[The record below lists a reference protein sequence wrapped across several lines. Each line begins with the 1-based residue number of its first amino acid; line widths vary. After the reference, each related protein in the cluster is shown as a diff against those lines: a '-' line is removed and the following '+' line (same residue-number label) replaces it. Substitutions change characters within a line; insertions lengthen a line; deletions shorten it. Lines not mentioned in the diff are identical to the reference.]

1 MKSVLM
7 IKPADALASVLF
19 AGMLASQTA
28 PGADTPSF
36 AAQQTFATGVNPE
49 SVTTA
54 DVNGDSKPDLIVAN
68 VHDNTLSVLLNTT
81 APGATTPSFA
91 TQQTFAT
98 ELNPDSVTTADVNG
112 DGKPDLIVA
121 NANNNAVSVLLNTTA
136 PGATTPSF
144 ATQHPFVTGMNPVSL
159 TAADVNGDGK
169 PDLIVAN
176 AASLTVSVLL
186 NTTAPGATTPSFA
199 TQQTFATGANPRCL
213 TAADVNGDGKPDLI
227 VANQGS
233 DTVSVLLNTT
243 APGATTPSFATQQTF
258 ATGTHPVSV
267 TAIDVNGDGKPDLIA
282 AIPNDNNVSV
292 LLNTTAPD
300 ATTPSFAT
308 QQTFATGTNP
318 FSVTAADV
326 NSDGKLDL
334 ILANANDN
342 TLSVLLNTTTPG
354 AAMPSFAAQESFAT
368 GTAPQSVTTADV
380 NGDGKPDLIVV
391 NLIGN
396 TVSVL
401 LNTTVHDY
409 IFANGFE

>member
-68 VHDNTLSVLLNTT
+68 VHDNTL
-81 APGATTPSFA
+81 
-91 TQQTFAT
+91 
-98 ELNPDSVTTADVNG
+98 
-112 DGKPDLIVA
+112 
-121 NANNNAVSVLLNTTA
+121 
-136 PGATTPSF
+136 
-144 ATQHPFVTGMNPVSL
+144 
-159 TAADVNGDGK
+159 
-169 PDLIVAN
+169 
-176 AASLTVSVLL
+176 
-186 NTTAPGATTPSFA
+186 
-199 TQQTFATGANPRCL
+199 
-213 TAADVNGDGKPDLI
+213 
-227 VANQGS
+227 
-233 DTVSVLLNTT
+233 SVLLNTT